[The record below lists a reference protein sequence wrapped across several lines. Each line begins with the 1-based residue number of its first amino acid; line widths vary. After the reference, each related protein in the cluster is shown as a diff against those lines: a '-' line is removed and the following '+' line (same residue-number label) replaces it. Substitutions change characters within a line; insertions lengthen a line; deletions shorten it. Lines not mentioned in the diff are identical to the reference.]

1 MSNNIN
7 KDTYVGSSYYSDQAS
22 EKEKK
27 DKKKQTEELSN
38 LVTLLNQVK
47 EIIALSE
54 SGSDVTQA
62 CEELS
67 KQSILP
73 DSDKTDTSKKTESHI
88 PTEVNKTEKNSQTN
102 NVCSSTKP
110 PQPSDYTIPSD
121 CPSTQEMAEALAAMS
136 LIIVELGI
144 TAAASTNEQY
154 QNAIYMM
161 MAQMEYSAQVLYNYE
176 NTAATVEQQWNDY
189 CAYINS
195 MMKTYNN
202 WYYMSI
208 SEMGY
213 WGWGIDK
220 METDIENWVSEN
232 LGFTI
237 SLNPKDNSVQAVI
250 NDANAQVQAGLNAEM
265 EAASNAVYQ
274 EMCYSSNPITRQ
286 IGDMIF
292 KNAEF
297 TAESMKQLNMMLQQL
312 MQAMELMTECANA
325 DMSEG
330 PSNALVTQIMN
341 IMTQMVGQMEGM
353 IARTSAEQVEFSTD
367 NSKQMQSAAQD
378 ALNEATKQL
387 KHIQH
392 LIKKQ
397 HQNELISKIV
407 TIAVTVVVCT
417 VAIALGQPEIALI
430 AASMCAMQ
438 ESGAN
443 QKITDAMANSIA
455 SSLHKNFG
463 VNEEEARRDGRAIAE
478 SIVIVVE
485 AALTMG
491 AGFYLG
497 AAAAAETAATTAA
510 EVSTEAAVV
519 STETAVDSSL
529 EAASAAAD
537 SAVSEAAETSQTAS
551 EALMQGMKNIFDTIG
566 AANPFQALPAWVNL
580 GILNAAELTAS
591 ENLAYD
597 GSIAAQG
604 SGKGTLTSEE
614 EMKMQKEAMQTAMA
628 VNISLAIFMMF
639 VAPYSMKSA
648 SESANSN
655 VLTNLLKENPKSLFY
670 GVTAVNTSASIVQT
684 AASADMAYNYKKQA
698 DATRKM
704 GRAQAAELQYL
715 GLVEAFNQISVDTM
729 NSEQQLLSNRS
740 KVDSEMLR
748 NMYSYMATYTNVI
761 NSAV

>member
-47 EIIALSE
+47 EILALSE
-54 SGSDVTQA
+54 SGGDVTQV

-73 DSDKTDTSKKTESHI
+73 DSDKTDKSKKTESHTPSEI
-88 PTEVNKTEKNSQTN
+88 NKTEKTNQTMSVCGSQ
-102 NVCSSTKP
+102 KA

-121 CPSTQEMAEALAAMS
+121 CPSTQEIAEALAAMS
-136 LIIVELGI
+136 VMIVELGI
-144 TAAASTNEQY
+144 AAAESTNEQY

-161 MAQMEYSAQVLYNYE
+161 MAEMEYSAQVLYNYE
-176 NTAATVEQQWNDY
+176 NTASTVEQQWNDY

-237 SLNPKDNSVQAVI
+237 NLNPKDNSVQAVI

-297 TAESMKQLNMMLQQL
+297 TAESMKQLNMMLQQM
-312 MQAMELMTECANA
+312 MQAMELMTECANS
-325 DMSEG
+325 DMSDG
-330 PSNALVTQIMN
+330 PSNALVNQIMT

-353 IARTSAEQVEFSTD
+353 IAITTAEQVEFSTD
-367 NSKQMQSAAQD
+367 NSKTMQAAAKD
-378 ALNEATKQL
+378 ALDEATRQL
-387 KHIQH
+387 KHIEH
-392 LIKKQ
+392 LLKKQ

-407 TIAVTVVVCT
+407 TIAVTVVVCV

-443 QKITDAMANSIA
+443 QKITDALADSIA

-463 VNEEEARRDGRAIAE
+463 VNEDEARRDGKAIAE

-491 AGFYLG
+491 AGFYFG
-497 AAAAAETAATTAA
+497 AAAATETAATTAA
-510 EVSTEAAVV
+510 EVGSETATV
-519 STETAVDSSL
+519 SAETAVNSSVKSL
-529 EAASAAAD
+529 NTITD
-537 SAVSEAAETSQTAS
+537 SAVNETVENTKTLSES
-551 EALMQGMKNIFDTIG
+551 LMEGMKSIFDTLG
-566 AANPFQALPAWVNL
+566 AANPFKALPTWVNF
-580 GILNAAELTAS
+580 GFVNAAQLTVS

-597 GSIAAQG
+597 ASVATQG

-614 EMKMQKEAMQTAMA
+614 ETKINKEA
-628 VNISLAIFMMF
+628 
-639 VAPYSMKSA
+639 
-648 SESANSN
+648 
-655 VLTNLLKENPKSLFY
+655 
-670 GVTAVNTSASIVQT
+670 
-684 AASADMAYNYKKQA
+684 
-698 DATRKM
+698 
-704 GRAQAAELQYL
+704 
-715 GLVEAFNQISVDTM
+715 
-729 NSEQQLLSNRS
+729 
-740 KVDSEMLR
+740 
-748 NMYSYMATYTNVI
+748 
-761 NSAV
+761 